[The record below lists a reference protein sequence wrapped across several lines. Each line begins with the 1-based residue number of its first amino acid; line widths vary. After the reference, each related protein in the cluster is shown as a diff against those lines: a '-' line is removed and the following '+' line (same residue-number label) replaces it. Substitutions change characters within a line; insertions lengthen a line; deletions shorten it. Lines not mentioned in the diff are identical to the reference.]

1 LVPKFLDSLSKHV
14 CLHKALVAM
23 LGVKMGDHYF
33 LEKKF
38 HVANEKLY
46 LSKGSETMLEQIIHG

>member
-1 LVPKFLDSLSKHV
+1 
-14 CLHKALVAM
+14 M